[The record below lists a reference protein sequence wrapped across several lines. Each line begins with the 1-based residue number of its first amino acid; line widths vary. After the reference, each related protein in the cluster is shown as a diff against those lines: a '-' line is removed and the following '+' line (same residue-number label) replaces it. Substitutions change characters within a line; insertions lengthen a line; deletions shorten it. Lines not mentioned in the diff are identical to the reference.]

1 MAYRSEFRY
10 KGGTRRVREK
20 KRNQKA
26 LRVVGMC
33 LLWLFIG
40 MFVTHLI
47 FSVVAKVRKQSA
59 ELDALG
65 VPPILTIQD
74 MANAEERS
82 VLYYDGSLSDSY
94 ELDSF
99 IAFAKGK
106 GISGVLVD
114 LKPESGILAYKS
126 TVATAKKILALNETA
141 LDLGSISVKFDNADI
156 ELIARL
162 SVYADDAYAV
172 AYPKRAAHKTVIEK
186 VPVENPDDPEAGP
199 TEEVRETEELWLDSD
214 KHAWVSPC
222 DVDMRDYVVELIE
235 EIASAGVNTV
245 MLDNVFFPSA
255 AQTDGAVAFPGEE
268 ESGVP
273 RAGTVRTNVSVFRAA
288 AAAKGA
294 KLYVAADAR
303 YVCGE
308 QDSEAGVTFNLFELD
323 ADAICPVCMP
333 SELEKA
339 GVTAIADFEF
349 ESAETAELPKLF
361 EALATRMKLI
371 QGAIDTPPAL
381 VPIVQGYTDT
391 SIPAAKRREWTAA
404 DLSAELD
411 ALKAQNIRGK
421 IIYGTLE
428 DYGELLVTP
437 EAPTESESTEVQQ

>member
-1 MAYRSEFRY
+1 
-10 KGGTRRVREK
+10 
-20 KRNQKA
+20 
-26 LRVVGMC
+26 
-33 LLWLFIG
+33 

-47 FSVVAKVRKQSA
+47 FSVVAKVKKQSA

-74 MANAEERS
+74 MANSEEHK

-99 IAFAKGK
+99 IAFAKSK
-106 GISGVLVD
+106 DVSGVLVD
-114 LKPESGILAYKS
+114 LKPESGILAYNS
-126 TVATAKKILALNETA
+126 SVATAKKILALSETA
-141 LDLGSISVKFDNADI
+141 LDLSSISVKFANADI

-172 AYPKRAAHKTVIEK
+172 AYPKRAVHKTVTET
-186 VPVENPDDPEAGP
+186 VPVKNPDDPEAGT

-222 DVDMRDYVVELIE
+222 DLDMRDYVSELIE

-245 MLDNVFFPSA
+245 MLDNIFFPNAS
-255 AQTDGAVAFPGEE
+255 QGNDGAVAFPGEE

-273 RAGTVRTNVSVFRAA
+273 RAGTVRTNVSEYRRV

-308 QDSEAGVTFNLFELD
+308 QDAGAGVTFNLFELD

-333 SELEKA
+333 SELEKT

-361 EALATRMKLI
+361 EALAARMKLI

-381 VPIVQGYTDT
+381 IPIIQSYTDT

-404 DLSAELD
+404 DVASEID
-411 ALKAQNIRGK
+411 ALAAQNIKGK

-428 DYGELLVTP
+428 DYSELLVTP
-437 EAPTESESTEVQQ
+437 ETSPEAESSEVQ